1 MFIAV
6 RINLSA
12 GFGRT
17 QQRPGGWL
25 QLARDAEAI
34 GYETLQVADHLTIGD
49 AAPFTAMAAAAAVTE
64 RLRVG
69 TYVLNNDFRHPVV
82 VAHEMAALAELSGG
96 RATLGLGAGHMQY
109 EYDRA
114 GIAFD
119 PAGRRVQR
127 LAESAG
133 IIRRLLDGETV
144 TSDEADHREYDLDG
158 HAVRPAGSL
167 PVRLLIGGNG
177 TRVLQT
183 AGRLADVV
191 GCTGF
196 TPSIDGAGSETTH
209 FTEVGL
215 AERITVARAAAG
227 DRWPLSVDV
236 LVQAVAITDRPD
248 VALDR
253 ISTRTHLPV
262 EVVRS
267 SPFVL
272 VGSAQDIAER
282 LLDLEQRLGVTS
294 VTVFVNRPDSDQTE
308 RTMAPVI
315 EALG

>member
-1 MFIAV
+1 MSNAV

-12 GFGRT
+12 EFGRT

-64 RLRVG
+64 RLRIG

-109 EYDRA
+109 EYERA

-133 IIRRLLDGETV
+133 TIKRLLDGETV
-144 TSDEADHREYDLDG
+144 TSDGPDGEYHLDG
-158 HAVRPAGSL
+158 HGVRPAGAQ

-177 TRVLQT
+177 TRILQV
-183 AGRLADVV
+183 AGRLGDVV
-191 GCTGF
+191 GFTGF
-196 TPSIDGAGSETTH
+196 TPSADGAGSETTH

-215 AERITVARAAAG
+215 AERITVARTAAG
-227 DRWPLSVDV
+227 DRWPLLVDV
-236 LVQAVAITDRPD
+236 LVQTVAITDRPD

-253 ISTRTHLPV
+253 ISSRTHLPV
-262 EVVRS
+262 EAVRS

-282 LLDLEQRLGVTS
+282 LLDLEQRLGITS
-294 VTVFVNRPDSDQTE
+294 VTVFANRANTDQTE